1 MKALVLSGGGA
12 LGAYEAGAISVLC
25 ATYQFDLVCGTSIGA
40 LNASYVAQGRLDDLF
55 ATWSTIGKRGV
66 ITLDPLAQHISDFA
80 NAVIA
85 FEKQSAP
92 LRKIVSLLGLYP
104 AFRKMGSIGAVMQM
118 LGGLSPDPIAA
129 VLKSNLDFSRLET
142 SLVVSGTNL
151 STGNSDAFYWF
162 KTAADMDRFVGAHDK
177 GLAHALTAEN
187 FCDAVRASSS
197 IPFAFAPVP
206 IALDAGSPSSFVDG
220 GVANNTPLGVAI
232 DAGADDVTVIFLNPE
247 DHHAPQAVSN
257 LAEVGLTCFSIMQ
270 ERIIELDF
278 AAADR
283 VNKSIERGG
292 GGGSGSAGERRPV
305 TLRALRPA
313 ATLPI
318 TVLQFDRQDL
328 IDAVYALGVAD
339 AKAAVPNWSNGV
351 DAS

>member
-25 ATYQFDLVCGTSIGA
+25 AEYSFDLVCGTSIGA
-40 LNASYVAQGRLDDLF
+40 LNASYVAQHRLNDLYI
-55 ATWSTIGKRGV
+55 TWSTIAKRGV

-80 NAVIA
+80 NAVIG

-92 LRKIVSLLGLYP
+92 LRKLVSLLGLYP

-129 VLKSNLDFSRLET
+129 VLKDNLDFSRLAM

-162 KTAADMDRFVGAHDK
+162 QTATDAERFVGAHDK
-177 GLAHALTAEN
+177 GLAHALTPDN
-187 FCDAVRASSS
+187 FRDAVRASSA

-206 IALDAGSPSSFVDG
+206 IATMSASSLFVDG

-278 AAADR
+278 AAAER
-283 VNKSIERGG
+283 VNKNIARGSGG
-292 GGGSGSAGERRPV
+292 GDGSTGERRPV
-305 TLRALRPA
+305 TLREMRPA
-313 ATLPI
+313 TTLPI

-328 IDAVYALGVAD
+328 IDKVYAMGVAD
-339 AKAAVPNWSNGV
+339 AKAAVAGWSRSADGP
-351 DAS
+351 